1 MYVKVLSSD
10 KLPSLKTF
18 PVVEILRISLIE
30 TETES
35 VKESNG
41 DIDISVVVI
50 ANVYYGDW
58 GSKWN
63 SIAQVLII
71 AFTSTYCTILAFY
84 GSYEEG
90 ETY

>member
-10 KLPSLKTF
+10 KLPSLKLF

-30 TETES
+30 TETELG
-35 VKESNG
+35 KESNG

-63 SIAQVLII
+63 SIAQVSDHCLYIFSHKPCITSI
-71 AFTSTYCTILAFY
+71 A
-84 GSYEEG
+84 
-90 ETY
+90 

>member
-1 MYVKVLSSD
+1 MYVRVLSSD

-35 VKESNG
+35 GKESNG

-50 ANVYYGDW
+50 ANVYYSDW

-63 SIAQVLII
+63 SIAQVSDHCLYIYLLYNFSFLWFI
-71 AFTSTYCTILAFY
+71 RRR
-84 GSYEEG
+84 
-90 ETY
+90 